1 LKLTINLISRG
12 RPELLLRTVRRTA
25 ENIILPSTTHMVSL
39 DNDDPTVTPELVD
52 ALNAVAGNILVSV
65 RAREDSRGEK
75 YDRALREAPA
85 DIYLPTCDY
94 SALVTRGFDQLIVQ
108 AAQEFPDGYGMV
120 YTEMANMSFPAYQ
133 AITAKLVKRMG
144 YIYPSYFPFWFIDH
158 WADDL
163 AQMIDRI
170 AYAPIACAP
179 EPVNNGQH
187 KTIGM
192 RDLEFWTWLFDA
204 ARLHRR
210 QQALDIINA
219 PDFIETDWRRN
230 LLIRNFSRVEWRS
243 YAINQHVRNEV
254 RQIEAAR
261 GGVESEP
268 DERYMRIK
276 TKADVLFR
284 KWALEL
290 AREAGEDIAA

>member
-25 ENIILPSTTHMVSL
+25 VNMALPETTFMVSL
-39 DNDDPTVTPELVD
+39 DNDDPTVTADLVD
-52 ALNAVAGNILVSV
+52 QLNDVDSRMLVSV

-75 YDRALREAPA
+75 YDRALIEAPA

-94 SALVTRGFDQLIVQ
+94 SAMTTKGFDRLVVE
-108 AAQEFPDGYGMV
+108 AAQDFPDGYGMV
-120 YTEMANMSFPAYQ
+120 YTHMANMSFPAYQ
-133 AITAKLVKRMG
+133 AMTAKLVARMG
-144 YIYPSYFPFWFIDH
+144 YIYPHYFPFWFIDH

-163 AQMIDRI
+163 ARMIDRI
-170 AYAPIACAP
+170 AYADIACAP

-204 ARLHRR
+204 ARLHKRR
-210 QQALDIINA
+210 QALDIINA
-219 PDFIETDWRRN
+219 PDFTETEWRKKLLARN
-230 LLIRNFSRVEWRS
+230 VHLIEWRS
-243 YAINQHVRNEV
+243 YAINQMVRNEV
-254 RQIEAAR
+254 QQIEAAR

-276 TKADVLFR
+276 AKADVLFR